1 MDTKTHDPR
10 EPLVMAAQ
18 LTLLFARQ
26 GVHIHYRYAR
36 ELIAACPHS
45 VRKRYIKFSDA
56 WSWWVLNPGF
66 RPFSEQGEPDQ
77 GSLAG
82 SLGNPT

>member
-1 MDTKTHDPR
+1 MAEHKPA

-36 ELIAACPHS
+36 ELIKACPHS
-45 VRKRYIKFSDA
+45 VRGRYIRFSDA
-56 WSWWVLNPGF
+56 WTWWVLNPNF
-66 RPFSEQGEPDQ
+66 RPFGEGDKPPQ
-77 GSLAG
+77 TTLAG
-82 SLGNPT
+82 